1 MLLFKNI
8 CLILFTIIG
17 ILFTV
22 GYLALP
28 IISSQID
35 FPSPTGSSISANT
48 TIYINSF
55 ITFINDAERT
65 YANIKYSD
73 ITDGGLINIIFK
85 TVMYSCVAITSLII
99 LGLILAIFGLKF
111 ISKII
116 FLLALILMIIVFI
129 VIILIVTKSDAVK
142 DITNYFSAGQN
153 SNIDF
158 ESGGILITL
167 STGLM
172 FVNYIIYSFF
182 A

>member
-1 MLLFKNI
+1 MLLIKNI

-22 GYLALP
+22 GYSALP
-28 IISSQID
+28 IISSKINI
-35 FPSPTGSSISANT
+35 PSPTGSSISTNT
-48 TIYINSF
+48 TLYINSF
-55 ITFINDAERT
+55 TTFINDVEGT
-65 YANIKYSD
+65 YANIQYSD
-73 ITDGGLINIIFK
+73 ITNGGLFNIIFK
-85 TVMYSCVAITSLII
+85 TVMYSCVAITCLII

-129 VIILIVTKSDAVK
+129 VIVLIINKSSAVK
-142 DITNYFSAGQN
+142 DIINYFSAGQN
-153 SNIDF
+153 SNINF
-158 ESGGILITL
+158 KSGGILITL

-172 FVNYIIYSFF
+172 FVNYIIYSFL